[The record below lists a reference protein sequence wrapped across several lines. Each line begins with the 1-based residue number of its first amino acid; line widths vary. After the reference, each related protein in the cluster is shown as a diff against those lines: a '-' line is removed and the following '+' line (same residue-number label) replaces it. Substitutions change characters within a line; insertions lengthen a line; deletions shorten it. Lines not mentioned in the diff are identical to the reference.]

1 MQNDQEPKTPEE
13 KIRSLY
19 EDERTQN
26 RIQEHLTNENDVI
39 TEQDIANISTG
50 IVHPENEIVIDIKE
64 DEANEDSVSEE
75 EEILEEKKVR
85 DNEDPEIGTPWNILG

>member
-64 DEANEDSVSEE
+64 DEANEDSVSKE